1 MKRFSFL
8 IAAIFIFVA
17 QNAMAHSGHKEE
29 TSPAPIVEPSATDP
43 MYANEEKEP
52 DPFGGSTLFSPSDLF
67 MQGEVV
73 TEKPAANEAMKME
86 GSHNENAD
94 HEMPQVEAAKI
105 KTVETSS
112 KGYGIA
118 AGITLFAGLLFAG
131 LTFIRPGE

>member
-8 IAAIFIFVA
+8 IAVLFIFVA
-17 QNAMAHSGHKEE
+17 QIAVAHSGHKKE
-29 TSPAPIVEPSATDP
+29 SPPAPIAEPSATDP

-52 DPFGGSTLFSPSDLF
+52 DPFGGSNLFSPSDLF

-73 TEKPAANEAMKME
+73 ADEPDEAMKME
-86 GSHNENAD
+86 GSHNENTD
-94 HEMPQVEAAKI
+94 HEMPKVEAAKI
-105 KTVETSS
+105 KAVETSS

-118 AGITLFAGLLFAG
+118 AGITICAGLLFAG

>member
-1 MKRFSFL
+1 MKRFPLL

-17 QNAMAHSGHKEE
+17 QNAMAHSGHKKE
-29 TSPAPIVEPSATDP
+29 SPPVPIAEPSATDP
-43 MYANEEKEP
+43 MYATEEKES
-52 DPFGGSTLFSPSDLF
+52 DPFGGSDLFSPSDLF

-73 TEKPAANEAMKME
+73 ADEPNESMKME
-86 GSHNENAD
+86 GSHNENTD
-94 HEMPQVEAAKI
+94 HKMPEVKSAKI

-118 AGITLFAGLLFAG
+118 AGITFCAGLLFAG

>member
-1 MKRFSFL
+1 MKRFSL
-8 IAAIFIFVA
+8 LTAAILIFVA
-17 QNAMAHSGHKEE
+17 QNAMAHSAHKEE
-29 TSPAPIVEPSATDP
+29 LLPVPIAESSDP
-43 MYANEEKEP
+43 MYATEEKES
-52 DPFGGSTLFSPSDLF
+52 DPFGGSGLFSPSDLF

-73 TEKPAANEAMKME
+73 SDKPPANEAMKME

-94 HEMPQVEAAKI
+94 HKMPEVESAKI

-118 AGITLFAGLLFAG
+118 AGITLCAGLLFAG